1 MAPDPSEDDDT
12 PVPSPTEKV
21 RPMVWGSG
29 TNLAGV
35 WEGLGF
41 LDVIFVLGLILFVAI
56 KWVF

>member
-21 RPMVWGSG
+21 RPVVWGSE

-35 WEGLGF
+35 WEGFGF
-41 LDVIFVLGLILFVAI
+41 LDVIIGLGLILFVAI